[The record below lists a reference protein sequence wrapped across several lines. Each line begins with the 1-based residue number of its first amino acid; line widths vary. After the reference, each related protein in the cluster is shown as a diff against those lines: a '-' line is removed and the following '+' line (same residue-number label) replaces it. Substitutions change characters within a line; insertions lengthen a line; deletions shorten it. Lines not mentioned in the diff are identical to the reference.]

1 MAVLRINTSARN
13 AACDGVVDLLDAGA
27 AAGTLKIYTGS
38 QPATPATAAS
48 GTLLATAT
56 LADPAFGA
64 SSTGVATGTDP
75 ASVTAVA
82 TGTAGWFRA
91 ADSDG
96 NAIFDGDVTATGG
109 GGTMTLSSTSI
120 TSGGS
125 VDITSLTFT
134 MPAS

>member
-1 MAVLRINTSARN
+1 MGLKLATTTRTAMAD
-13 AACDGVVDLLDAGA
+13 AAVDLLDAGSG
-27 AAGTLKIYTGS
+27 AGTLKIYTGS
-38 QPATPATAAS
+38 QPSTPETAAS
-48 GTLLATAT
+48 GTLLATVT
-56 LADPAFGA
+56 LVDPAFGA
-64 SSTGVATGTDP
+64 ASSGVATGSDP
-75 ASVTAVA
+75 SSVTAVA

-96 NAIFDGDVTATGG
+96 TVRFDGDVTATGG
-109 GGTMTLSSTSI
+109 GGVMQLSSTSI